1 MCSGR
6 ASIPLLASLALASCA
21 PSQTTVLSL
30 GRLRC
35 ATCAD
40 SLAKELS
47 QQGGVRKATFDRR
60 RAELTV
66 VASPSVDTVAL
77 ARSMPKDEDFDI
89 LPGAGRGS
97 YVAWSS
103 PPAGADMK
111 LVVSDGA
118 DVADLSSLVV
128 PGKVTL
134 VDFSAIWCE
143 PCRSLEEHVA
153 SVATKRA
160 DVAYR
165 KLDVGDWDSPLARHY
180 LARVP
185 SLPYVIVYSR
195 AGARIDAFS
204 GLDLAR
210 LDSDLDRGA
219 Q

>member
-1 MCSGR
+1 LL
-6 ASIPLLASLALASCA
+6 PLLASLALASCA

-47 QQGGVRKATFDRR
+47 GQSGVHKATFDRR

-66 VASPSVDTVAL
+66 VASPSVDAVAL
-77 ARSMPKDEDFDI
+77 ARSMPKDEDFDVI
-89 LPGAGRGS
+89 PGPGRGS
-97 YVAWSS
+97 YLAWSP

-111 LVVSDGA
+111 VVATDGA
-118 DVADLSSLVV
+118 DVTDLAGLVV

-153 SVATKRA
+153 SLATKRS
-160 DVAYR
+160 DLAYR

-180 LARVP
+180 LVQVP
-185 SLPYVIVYSR
+185 SLPYVVVYSR
-195 AGARIDAFS
+195 AGQRIDAFS

-210 LDSDLDRGA
+210 LDADIERGA
-219 Q
+219 R

>member
-1 MCSGR
+1 
-6 ASIPLLASLALASCA
+6 
-21 PSQTTVLSL
+21 VLSL

-35 ATCAD
+35 ATCGG

-47 QQGGVRKATFDRR
+47 QQSGVRKATFDRR

-66 VASPSVDTVAL
+66 VASPSVDAVAL
-77 ARSMPKDEDFDI
+77 ARSMPKDEDFEVI
-89 LPGAGRGS
+89 AGPGRGS
-97 YVAWSS
+97 YVAWTP

-111 LVVSDGA
+111 VVVSDGA
-118 DVADLSSLVV
+118 DVADLGGLAV

-153 SVATKRA
+153 SVATKRS

-185 SLPYVIVYSR
+185 SLPYVVVYSR
-195 AGARIDAFS
+195 GGARIDAFS

-210 LDSDLDRGA
+210 LDADVEKGA

>member
-1 MCSGR
+1 M
-6 ASIPLLASLALASCA
+6 ISLA
-21 PSQTTVLSL
+21 
-30 GRLRC
+30 RLQC

-47 QQGGVRKATFDRR
+47 QQSGVRKATFDRR

-66 VASPSVDTVAL
+66 VASPTVDAVAL
-77 ARSMPKDEDFDI
+77 ARAMPKNEDFDI
-89 LPGAGRGS
+89 VPGPGRGS
-97 YVAWSS
+97 YLAWSP

-111 LVVSDGA
+111 VVATDGA

-128 PGKVTL
+128 SGKVTL

-143 PCRSLEEHVA
+143 PCRYLEEHVA
-153 SVATKRA
+153 SVATKRS

-180 LARVP
+180 LAQVP

-195 AGARIDAFS
+195 AGQRIDAFS

-210 LDSDLDRGA
+210 LDADIDRGA

>member
-1 MCSGR
+1 MLRSGH
-6 ASIPLLASLALASCA
+6 LLLVSLALASCA

-30 GRLRC
+30 GRLQC

-47 QQGGVRKATFDRR
+47 QQKGVRKASFDRR

-66 VASPSVDTVAL
+66 VASPSVDAIAL
-77 ARSMPKDEDFDI
+77 AQSMPKEEPFDI
-89 LPGAGRGS
+89 LPGPGRGS
-97 YVAWSS
+97 YVAWSA

-111 LVVSDGA
+111 VVASDGT
-118 DVADLSSLVV
+118 DVPDLASLVV

-153 SVATKRA
+153 TLEATRS
-160 DVAYR
+160 DLAYR

-185 SLPYVIVYSR
+185 SLPYVIVYSKSGQR
-195 AGARIDAFS
+195 LDAFA
-204 GLDLAR
+204 GLNLQR
-210 LDSDLDRGA
+210 LDADIDRGA